1 MRKSNNYFKFLEYV
15 TYGKDHD
22 DAIDKGNGVM
32 ECKSYVSISD
42 IEYKYNTTFG
52 LENDWLTFKNILI
65 ENDTLYIYYIEG
77 ENSTLVGVYL
87 LDNFKTQKELKE
99 TITIACT
106 EFAHD
111 ILLEKSEVRE
121 PEEPEENEETEKHYF
136 DYTSEDFINAGIAKE
151 CTDCPDFCEE
161 DCIENAECA
170 RGNDVFD
177 GCKTVKDVME
187 VKQELN
193 ARFGKE
199 QYFDTDT
206 LQPNKAIIAKIENI
220 NHCPNQNT
228 CCIVS
233 PFVNCNYN
241 YKSDSCIKAHK
252 NFIHH
257 CEQVHKQMKAKNNSE
272 WHHVSLATLA
282 NIDFDMLDKKRQ
294 VYLKVHR
301 ELKRTLS
308 DLSKCKSRH
317 AYEVRA
323 RKFIRDVLPLYHGN
337 GISFEMRKYLDLQIS
352 MSNVTNGVWGSYVEP
367 AMGLRESRRYSRP
380 TLRY

>member
-42 IEYKYNTTFG
+42 IEYRYNTTFE

-65 ENDTLYIYYIEG
+65 KEDTLYIYYIES

-87 LDNFKTQKELKE
+87 LDNYKTQKELKE
-99 TITIACT
+99 TITMACT

-121 PEEPEENEETEKHYF
+121 EIEEPEETEETE
-136 DYTSEDFINAGIAKE
+136 E
-151 CTDCPDFCEE
+151 
-161 DCIENAECA
+161 
-170 RGNDVFD
+170 
-177 GCKTVKDVME
+177 TVKDVME

-206 LQPNKAIIAKIENI
+206 LQPNKTIIEKIENI

-233 PFVNCNYN
+233 PFVHCNYN
-241 YKSDSCIKAHK
+241 YKSDACIKAHK

-257 CEQVHKQMKAKNNSE
+257 CKQVHKQMKARSNPE
-272 WHHVSLATLA
+272 WHHVSLATLD
-282 NIDFDMLDKKRQ
+282 NIGIDMLDEKRQ
-294 VYLKVHR
+294 RYFKIYK
-301 ELKRTLS
+301 ELIKTVN
-308 DLSKCKSRH
+308 DLHKCKQRQLM
-317 AYEVRA
+317 
-323 RKFIRDVLPLYHGN
+323 KTDG
-337 GISFEMRKYLDLQIS
+337 
-352 MSNVTNGVWGSYVEP
+352 
-367 AMGLRESRRYSRP
+367 
-380 TLRY
+380 

>member
-22 DAIDKGNGVM
+22 NTIDKGNGVL

-42 IEYKYNTTFG
+42 IEDSYKTTFG

-65 ENDTLYIYYIEG
+65 CEDSLYVYYLEG

-87 LDNFKTQKELKE
+87 LDNFKTQKELKD

-111 ILLEKSEVRE
+111 ILLEKSEE
-121 PEEPEENEETEKHYF
+121 PEEPEEPEELK
-136 DYTSEDFINAGIAKE
+136 A
-151 CTDCPDFCEE
+151 
-161 DCIENAECA
+161 
-170 RGNDVFD
+170 
-177 GCKTVKDVME
+177 VME

-199 QYFDTDT
+199 QYFDTDSV
-206 LQPNKAIIAKIENI
+206 QPNKTIIAKIENI

-233 PFVNCNYN
+233 PFVHCNYD

-252 NFIHH
+252 NFINH
-257 CEQVHKQMKAKNNSE
+257 CEQIHKQMKAKSNPE
-272 WHHVSLATLA
+272 WHHVRLAKLA
-282 NIDFDMLDKKRQ
+282 NIDIGMLDEKRQ
-294 VYLKVHR
+294 RYFKIYK
-301 ELKRTLS
+301 ELIKTVN
-308 DLSKCKSRH
+308 DLHKCKT
-317 AYEVRA
+317 AATYENRWQSFKQEIA
-323 RKFIRDVLPLYHGN
+323 DDINYRGTTLYMTR
-337 GISFEMRKYLDLQIS
+337 FLDSKIS
-352 MSNVTNGVWGSYVEP
+352 MCNVEC
-367 AMGLRESRRYSRP
+367 GLWSSADEKATSFIKSRRYRHT
-380 TLRY
+380 TLK

>member
-22 DAIDKGNGVM
+22 NTIDKGNGVL

-42 IEYKYNTTFG
+42 IEYRYNTTFG
-52 LENDWLTFKNILI
+52 LENDCLTFKNILI
-65 ENDTLYIYYIEG
+65 NEDTLYVYYIEG
-77 ENSTLVGVYL
+77 ENSKLVGVYL

-111 ILLEKSEVRE
+111 ILLEKSEE
-121 PEEPEENEETEKHYF
+121 TEETV
-136 DYTSEDFINAGIAKE
+136 KE
-151 CTDCPDFCEE
+151 
-161 DCIENAECA
+161 
-170 RGNDVFD
+170 
-177 GCKTVKDVME
+177 VME

-199 QYFDTDT
+199 QYIDTDS
-206 LQPNKAIIAKIENI
+206 LQPNKTIIEKIENI

-233 PFVNCNYN
+233 PYC
-241 YKSDSCIKAHK
+241 D
-252 NFIHH
+252 
-257 CEQVHKQMKAKNNSE
+257 QMHKQMKAINNPE

-282 NIDFDMLDKKRQ
+282 NIDNNMLDDKRRL
-294 VYLKVHR
+294 YLTVWG
-301 ELKRTLS
+301 ELNKTLKNLHKCNS
-308 DLSKCKSRH
+308 GLS
-317 AYEVRA
+317 YERA
-323 RKFIRDVLPLYHGN
+323 LSPLRRWILELYHNKKITGN
-337 GISFEMRKYLDLQIS
+337 FKRYVDIKISMCNVECGVWSSAVEVATGQHESRKY
-352 MSNVTNGVWGSYVEP
+352 NK
-367 AMGLRESRRYSRP
+367 P